1 MNITQKILIKAL
13 RSLIYGVSLL
23 ITFCLGA
30 IMKLS
35 LPTPELYAGYAAA
48 FIAAV
53 LFFIWASKQAYNLEQ
68 KFRHGTEE

>member
-13 RSLIYGVSLL
+13 HGLIYGVSLL
-23 ITFCLGA
+23 ITFLLGA

-35 LPTPELYAGYAAA
+35 LSAPELYAGYAAA

-53 LFFIWASKQAYNLEQ
+53 LFFIWASKQACNLEQ
-68 KFRHGTEE
+68 KFRHGTDK